1 MLPEPPLFLAD
12 EPTGNLDPSAKQ
24 HVVDLLFQQMDRT
37 GATLLMVTHDTEI
50 AARFPRVINC
60 RDFAAG
66 GAR

>member
-1 MLPEPPLFLAD
+1 MLAD
-12 EPTGNLDPSAKQ
+12 EPTGNLDPTAKQ
-24 HVVDLLFQQMDRT
+24 QVVDLLFGQLDRT
-37 GATLLMVTHDTEI
+37 GGTLLMVTHDMEI